1 MSRQLNVASAFAVFA
16 LSALALFAPGSTPP
30 TELLKRQGAATSA
43 AAPAISV
50 QLALP

>member
-1 MSRQLNVASAFAVFA
+1 MSRQLTVASGFSVFA
-16 LSALALFAPGSTPP
+16 LSALALFAQGSASPAD
-30 TELLKRQGAATSA
+30 LFIKQGAATSA